1 MAGWHLKTPEEI
13 ELLRAAGRIVFGAL
27 EELTKAVRPGI
38 TTAELDKIG
47 EMYIRDNG
55 AEPAF
60 LGYQG
65 FPASVC
71 VSIDDEVVHGIPGA
85 RRLEEGMI
93 VSFDVGSVL
102 AGYYGDAARTV
113 AVGSIST
120 TDQQLIDT
128 TREALYKGIEQA
140 RIGRHLFDI
149 SAAIQRHAEKA
160 GYSVV
165 RDLVGHGIGKQMHEE
180 PQVPNYGTPG
190 GGPELVE
197 GLVIAI
203 EPMVNLG
210 SSAVHWAKDKWTV
223 KTKDGAK
230 SAHFEHTIAVT
241 ANGPEI
247 LTAEG

>member
-13 ELLRAAGRIVFGAL
+13 ELLRVAGRIVFGAL
-27 EELTKAVRPGI
+27 EELTKAVVPGI

-47 EMYIRDNG
+47 ETYIRDCG
-55 AEPAF
+55 AVPAF

-71 VSIDDEVVHGIPGA
+71 ISIDDEVVHGIPGERKLA
-85 RRLEEGMI
+85 EGMI
-93 VSFDVGSVL
+93 VSFDVGSIIN
-102 AGYYGDAARTV
+102 GYYGDSARTV
-113 AVGSIST
+113 AVGEISP
-120 TDQQLIDT
+120 TDQRLIDT
-128 TREALYKGIEQA
+128 TRDALHKGIEQA
-140 RIGRHLFDI
+140 RAGHHLFDI
-149 SAAIQRHAEKA
+149 SAAIQQHAENV
-160 GYSVV
+160 GYTVV

-180 PQVPNYGTPG
+180 PQVPNYGTAG
-190 GGPELVE
+190 GGPKLVE

-210 SSAVHWAKDKWTV
+210 SSAVRWAKDKWTV

-241 ANGPEI
+241 ADGPEI
-247 LTAEG
+247 LSAEG